1 MPQKNVSILTLI
13 TIEVMHQH
21 LTKGIDFTLMAANT
35 WQIDEIQAS
44 FDSIVVG
51 TYSTLVLFLAYR
63 SFFPTIF

>member
-1 MPQKNVSILTLI
+1 
-13 TIEVMHQH
+13 MHQH